1 MLISD
6 WSSDVC
12 SSDLVTIFWPLHSF
26 LAQAIGWRMTFA
38 VCAGMQLFVC
48 LPLYLFGLP
57 RPIARKA
64 GDETDGQAPVAL
76 TASERRLAFLLIAAT
91 TTIGSFVTFGLA
103 PTLLELLERSGASA
117 EFALQLAAARGG
129 IGISARP
136 LDMALGRRDRTR

>member
-64 GDETDGQAPVAL
+64 GAETDGQAPVAL
-76 TASERRLAFLLIAAT
+76 TASERPLTFLLIAAT
-91 TTIGSFVTFGLA
+91 TTTGSFVTFDLA
-103 PTLLELLERSGASA
+103 PPLLPLLDPSGAPA
-117 EFALQLAAARGG
+117 GV
-129 IGISARP
+129 
-136 LDMALGRRDRTR
+136 